1 MILATLCSIGPLQSH
16 LLTCCKLL
24 LLERNK
30 GAKISHIYSITH
42 LTLTVL
48 CFIEYT
54 VYKQTPVLQ
63 PTTHTQQGKP
73 PFVLTP
79 MLLQWNNNRCFQTP
93 AFPTVPPQFKSQLHR
108 DIWPSL
114 SPSSPQHEP
123 PPSPAWGT
131 PHWFHQTEFHRW
143 ERKVPPGNQWPHSS
157 RTSFILGA
165 TGQGN
170 DVKSKNKR
178 EINITRAPVPH

>member
-1 MILATLCSIGPLQSH
+1 MERKVILLIFHMILATLCSIGPLQSH

-79 MLLQWNNNRCFQTP
+79 MLLQ
-93 AFPTVPPQFKSQLHR
+93 
-108 DIWPSL
+108 
-114 SPSSPQHEP
+114 
-123 PPSPAWGT
+123 
-131 PHWFHQTEFHRW
+131 
-143 ERKVPPGNQWPHSS
+143 
-157 RTSFILGA
+157 
-165 TGQGN
+165 
-170 DVKSKNKR
+170 
-178 EINITRAPVPH
+178 

>member
-30 GAKISHIYSITH
+30 GAKISHVYSITH

-123 PPSPAWGT
+123 LPSPAWGT
-131 PHWFHQTEFHRW
+131 PTLVSPNWVSQVGEEGTSWKPVTTHFQDILYPRSHRA
-143 ERKVPPGNQWPHSS
+143 R
-157 RTSFILGA
+157 
-165 TGQGN
+165 
-170 DVKSKNKR
+170 
-178 EINITRAPVPH
+178 